1 MRRDASQDRNRL
13 DDRRAEITHELA
25 PCCPATARE
34 MNDHGVDVTT
44 PVIRVLDTDPATRD
58 LLKEWLTSAG
68 FAVANAN
75 DGGAAALMIVEV
87 PFTRHGGRDVV
98 QRASAQYPGTPI
110 LALSPT
116 FFSNVECGGNCA
128 RSMGVAGVLPKP
140 IGRDTLIATVRNL
153 LHPRE

>member
-1 MRRDASQDRNRL
+1 MASSFGGPSRGEGSWPGGEPSPSPGREPLNS
-13 DDRRAEITHELA
+13 A
-25 PCCPATARE
+25 P
-34 MNDHGVDVTT
+34 
-44 PVIRVLDTDPATRD
+44 L
-58 LLKEWLTSAG
+58 
-68 FAVANAN
+68 
-75 DGGAAALMIVEV
+75 EV

-128 RSMGVAGVLPKP
+128 RSLGVAGVLPKP